1 MFVIKSIIFYEVK
14 GRLAERS
21 FHNEWSES
29 IKSRVFGVTTALK
42 IKGIFVGFTEFS
54 DVERALL
61 VRTKATIRV
70 KRGRFITLSEE
81 PVKQRLYVSKT
92 EPEFGDR
99 SWSLVHEKRD
109 DDDNNHDYHVKDIS

>member
-1 MFVIKSIIFYEVK
+1 MFVIKSIISYEAK

-54 DVERALL
+54 DVERGVACPDKTHHTSETRPFHHPLR
-61 VRTKATIRV
+61 RTSQTATP
-70 KRGRFITLSEE
+70 RFKNRTGIWGPIL
-81 PVKQRLYVSKT
+81 
-92 EPEFGDR
+92 EFSAWETR
-99 SWSLVHEKRD
+99 
-109 DDDNNHDYHVKDIS
+109 

>member
-1 MFVIKSIIFYEVK
+1 MFAIKSIMFYEVK

-29 IKSRVFGVTTALK
+29 IKSRLFGVTTALK

-54 DVERALL
+54 DVER
-61 VRTKATIRV
+61 TKATVRV

-81 PVKQRLYVSKT
+81 PVKQRLRVSKT

-109 DDDNNHDYHVKDIS
+109 DDDDNHDYHT